1 MINKNRIVPV
11 ATLLLIG
18 MLVTG
23 PLVGFTDG
31 QILTETTYHSED
43 FEQYNETAIQLSSSD
58 ELQSQHLSDTG
69 NWTENHHSINH
80 DWTNGP
86 TYASADSHRRT
97 GYIDSLDL
105 SKPWLQTTWEGDS
118 GGSIGMYR
126 KLDVPDDM
134 DDPVLVIEHA
144 DWNQDQEDDRDE
156 VAVYNFNNNNPGQI
170 YTTDTYDDN
179 PGWIASHI
187 RYGNDSLRNEFN
199 KVGWLSNNNRR
210 PWQTHTF
217 DVSGDAENITV
228 IKATRLGQNNNNDEG
243 GALIRQLYWVD
254 GSPNAFQTEVNGFTS
269 VSEDDSFGGPDPYP
283 FSVVNEPTAE
293 GEQTS
298 IRSYGFT
305 TTREY
310 TLNGISTD
318 TQKVYFELDATSNS
332 KHPVNWRIEQY
343 GQEVASGSVSPR
355 SSAEDTAE
363 LNLNDDTFT
372 LYIESKGQYDVH
384 GASVTALEETSAGDP
399 LASEGPI
406 VLDAQNGYDNTIG
419 MFIDALDITTTTL
432 LYIVMIALIIGAMA
446 FSYTKSVRGQKF
458 GQSMM
463 YGAIITGVV
472 MVGLVPTMNAATWIF
487 TGGTDR
493 APLANPALEAE
504 PPTYY
509 STEFQAGTMDGW
521 EDTKGMARPVSSGEG
536 FNLDMTAD
544 GEAAVIQKQ
553 VHISLGN
560 SLDTGFVRMGATAS
574 STPGYTSSPHET
586 SVRARIYVTDGS
598 EPNWETGY
606 QNPLTESEIES
617 NEDLV
622 VAQEWARSFD
632 GQVVNEEGTISFPM
646 EGNTI
651 YVELVAYDN
660 RDDELASGSLNWIAV
675 GATTEGTGEAV

>member
-1 MINKNRIVPV
+1 MIDKNRIIPV

-31 QILTETTYHSED
+31 QILTEKTYYEED
-43 FEQYNETAIQLSSSD
+43 FGEYNESAVQLVADD
-58 ELQSQHLSDTG
+58 ELQSQHLVDTA
-69 NWTENHHSINH
+69 NWTTQN
-80 DWTNGP
+80 NGGRNEGP
-86 TYASADSHRRT
+86 DYGSQSTHRFASH
-97 GYIDSLDL
+97 IDSRQ
-105 SKPWLQTTWEGDS
+105 PWLANEFRSSYDDRRRFVA
-118 GGSIGMYR
+118 YR
-126 KLDVPDDM
+126 TLDVPDDM
-134 DDPVLVIEHA
+134 MNPVLVVEHA
-144 DWNQDQEDDRDE
+144 TYKQNNEHESIAIEDRHSGEDDGKILTTRSYGSSTGYQLE
-156 VAVYNFNNNNPGQI
+156 RVLPNAQESNF
-170 YTTDTYDDN
+170 T
-179 PGWIASHI
+179 
-187 RYGNDSLRNEFN
+187 
-199 KVGWLSNNNRR
+199 KVGYLDRNQQRGWTTNMFEVDSSSQNVTIYKSTTAYDNNGRDWSSLDFRNM
-210 PWQTHTF
+210 
-217 DVSGDAENITV
+217 
-228 IKATRLGQNNNNDEG
+228 
-243 GALIRQLYWVD
+243 YWVE
-254 GSPNAFQTEVNGFTS
+254 GSDDTHQTSIQGYES
-269 VSEDDSFGGPDPYP
+269 VPEDDSFGGSDPYP
-283 FSVVNEPTAE
+283 LIVANEPTVE
-293 GEQTS
+293 GEVTS
-298 IRSYGFT
+298 IRSRGSEI
-305 TTREY
+305 TREF
-310 TLNGISTD
+310 TLDGISTKP
-318 TQKVYFELDATSNS
+318 QKVYFELDAESHSTQ
-332 KHPVNWRIEQY
+332 PINWRIEQY
-343 GQEVASGSVSPR
+343 GQDVASGSISAG
-355 SSAEDTAE
+355 SSAQDTAE
-363 LNLNDDTFT
+363 LSLNDDTFT
-372 LYIESKGQYDVH
+372 LYVNSGDNYEIKDVT
-384 GASVTALEETSAGDP
+384 VTALEETSAGDP

-406 VLDAQNGYDNTIG
+406 VLDAQSGYDNTIG

-432 LYIVMIALIIGAMA
+432 LYIVMIALIVGAMA
-446 FSYTKSVRGQKF
+446 FSYTKSVRGQEF

-544 GEAAVIQKQ
+544 GEAAVIQRQ

-574 STPGYTSSPHET
+574 STPGYTSNPHET

-598 EPNWETGY
+598 EPNWETDY

-660 RDDELASGSLNWIAV
+660 RNDELASGSLNWIAV
-675 GATTEGTGEAV
+675 GATTEGTGEAVH